1 MIQTEKNRE
10 NYKEFMKALDLD
22 EVNLDVSVDR
32 EDHCAIYSEKSKTY
46 AEEILTARI
55 SWGKDITGDPDKVLT
70 WYDDVDIK
78 EMSIKEMKSE
88 TCDHI
93 IVSNL
98 TEASLRA
105 MRQDRIATATVVET
119 GEEKFQAVIKTVKA
133 KTLEEQQKL
142 DEMRKTLNERYGNGI
157 VENKI
162 AMPGMPFDREQNR
175 VCRTV
180 SINAAAPV
188 QGISRL
194 QERIHEKDGVYQK
207 EESQAKAYAAEHGL
221 SKTDQLIASIEEKI
235 QRYGLDKEE
244 GQKVGYGEQ
253 KSKPIFDEQET
264 KKKEE
269 PQRKQEQEQEQTG
282 KYEFGL
288 GGGFLATILKFIKD
302 LILMVINGARHAM
315 AKMQEKDAATKEP
328 WDGKRPYPD
337 NELAKGTILE
347 RGGFS
352 KTQEQ
357 EKGRSV
363 RDIVKQA
370 GHAAREQEAQQ
381 QAADARKRPGMMA
394 TPTRDIDEASLTR

>member
-1 MIQTEKNRE
+1 MIQTQKNRE
-10 NYKEFMKALDLD
+10 NYKEFMEALGLD

-207 EESQAKAYAAEHGL
+207 EESQAKAYAAEHSP
-221 SKTDQLIASIEEKI
+221 SKTDQLIAKIEEKI
-235 QRYGLDKEE
+235 QKYGLDKGEKRE
-244 GQKVGYGEQ
+244 VGYGET
-253 KSKPIFDEQET
+253 KSKPIFDQEE

-269 PQRKQEQEQEQTG
+269 PQQKQPEQEQTG
-282 KYEFGL
+282 RYEFGL
-288 GGGFLATILKFIKD
+288 GGGILATILKFIKD

-315 AKMQEKDAATKEP
+315 AKMQEEKQAKEP
-328 WDGKRPYPD
+328 WADKRPYPD
-337 NELAKGTILE
+337 NELAKGTVLE
-347 RGGFS
+347 RGGQEKS
-352 KTQEQ
+352 QEQ
-357 EKGRSV
+357 EKSRSV
-363 RDIVKQA
+363 KEIIRQA
-370 GHAAREQEAQQ
+370 GNAAREQEAQQ
-381 QAADARKRPGMMA
+381 QAADARKRPGMMSG
-394 TPTRDIDEASLTR
+394 PTKDIDEAALTR